1 MRAGR
6 LLRPED
12 ATTTETSEH
21 RPDWEGAM
29 AKQKHDSGR
38 KKMLKRERDRKEGR
52 IRGGRKGS
60 KGSKGGAGRRGK
72 R

>member
-1 MRAGR
+1 
-6 LLRPED
+6 
-12 ATTTETSEH
+12 
-21 RPDWEGAM
+21 M